1 MNIDITTVLERFIR
15 YVKLDT
21 QSNAA
26 SASCPST
33 AGQRVLAGLL
43 AAELRGMG
51 AADATVDENG
61 YVMAT
66 IPATVSERTPV
77 IGLIAHLD
85 TSPDYC
91 GTNVRPQIISRYD
104 GGDIV
109 LHRAENIVLRTA
121 EFPEIKQYAGQT
133 IVTAGGDTLLG
144 ADDKAGIA
152 AIMSAAAC
160 LLSRNDI
167 PHGVIR
173 IAFTPD
179 EEIGRG
185 ADRFDVQKFGADFAY
200 TFDGGEVGELEYENF
215 NGAEAA
221 VHITGNGI
229 HPGYA
234 KGKMINALNVAAAFH
249 AALPAGERPE
259 TTGGREG
266 FFHLTRWEGTQEQAA
281 LYYIIRDFDRAAF
294 GQRKATLEKIA
305 AGINKMYHTPVV
317 RLQMRDQYYNM
328 YEKILPHFSIVERAV
343 NAMQK
348 AGVTPL
354 ITAARGGTDG
364 ARLSFMGLPCP
375 NIFTGGHNPHG
386 KYEFL
391 HAEGML
397 KAAEVILQLVRLLM

>member
-1 MNIDITTVLERFIR
+1 MDIDITTVLERFIR
-15 YVKLDT
+15 YVALDT
-21 QSNAA
+21 QSNPA

-33 AGQRVLAGLL
+33 AGQRALAELL
-43 AAELRGMG
+43 AAELRDWG
-51 AADATVDENG
+51 AKDAAVDDNG
-61 YVMAT
+61 YMTAT
-66 IPATVSERTPV
+66 IPATGNESTPV

-85 TSPDYC
+85 TSPDYP
-91 GTNVRPQIISRYD
+91 GTNIRPQVIHGYN

-109 LHRAENIVLRTA
+109 LNHAENIVLRA
-121 EFPEIKQYAGQT
+121 SEFPEIKQYAGQT

-160 LLSRNDI
+160 LLSHDDI

-200 TFDGGEVGELEYENF
+200 TFDGGELGELEYENF
-215 NGAEAA
+215 NGAEAVA
-221 VHITGNGI
+221 HFTGNCI

-234 KGKMINALNVAAAFH
+234 KGKMINALNVASAFH

-266 FFHLTRWEGTQEQAA
+266 FFHLARWEGSEEQAS

-305 AGINKMYHTPVV
+305 GDMNKMYKTPVV
-317 RLQMRDQYYNM
+317 RLQVRDQYYNM

-391 HAEGML
+391 HAEGMA
-397 KAAEVILQLVRLLM
+397 KAAEVILQLVCAI

>member
-1 MNIDITTVLERFIR
+1 MNIDIAAVLERFIR
-15 YVKLDT
+15 YAGLDT
-21 QSNAA
+21 QSNPA

-33 AGQRVLAGLL
+33 AGQRAFAELL
-43 AAELRGMG
+43 AAELRDMG
-51 AADATVDENG
+51 AADAAVDGNG
-61 YVMAT
+61 YMMAT
-66 IPATVSERTPV
+66 IPSTVSKRTPV

-85 TSPDYC
+85 TTPDYC
-91 GTNVRPQIISRYD
+91 GTNVRPQVFPCYD

-109 LHRAENIVLRTA
+109 LNRAENIVLRTA

-133 IVTAGGDTLLG
+133 IVTAGGTTLLG

-152 AIMSAAAC
+152 AIMSAAAY
-160 LLSRNDI
+160 LLSHGDI

-200 TFDGGEVGELEYENF
+200 TFDGGQLGELEYENF
-215 NGAEAA
+215 NAAEAA
-221 VHITGNGI
+221 VHIAGNNI

-259 TTGGREG
+259 TTEGRDG
-266 FFHLTRWEGTQEQAA
+266 FFHLTRLQGTEEQAS
-281 LYYIIRDFDRAAF
+281 LYYIIRDFDRASF
-294 GQRKATLEKIA
+294 ERRKATLEEIA
-305 AGINKMYHTPVV
+305 AGINKAYKTPVA
-317 RLQMRDQYYNM
+317 RLQLSDQYYNM
-328 YEKILPHFSIVERAV
+328 YEKILPHFSIVEKAI
-343 NAMQK
+343 NAMQ
-348 AGVTPL
+348 AVGITPV

-391 HAEGML
+391 HAESML
-397 KAAEVILQLVRLLM
+397 KAAEMILQLVKE